1 MKKKE
6 EEDSRP
12 PTAMNSKIVFEEKCK
27 SDLWSKFVLETYYIR
42 DYFVDI
48 ALIKQSKGPGF
59 PDFFDQFT
67 YENEFMPQMLQ
78 KYGIKG
84 TSILDFFKSK
94 LLMQFTIKKE
104 LDKKPMYYKGYTCIN
119 GKVEA

>member
-1 MKKKE
+1 MKARFTVKKVAGGRESPAKKSNASSPRGSLNSRPTSGMKKKE

-48 ALIKQSKGPGF
+48 ALIK
-59 PDFFDQFT
+59 
-67 YENEFMPQMLQ
+67 
-78 KYGIKG
+78 
-84 TSILDFFKSK
+84 
-94 LLMQFTIKKE
+94 
-104 LDKKPMYYKGYTCIN
+104 
-119 GKVEA
+119 